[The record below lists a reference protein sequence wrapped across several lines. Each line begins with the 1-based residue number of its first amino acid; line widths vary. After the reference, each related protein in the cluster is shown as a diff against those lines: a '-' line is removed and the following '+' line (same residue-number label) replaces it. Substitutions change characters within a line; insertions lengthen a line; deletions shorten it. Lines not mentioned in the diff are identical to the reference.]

1 MKRFKHFISEGATKG
16 EDYET
21 VIVNAWNCL
30 ETGSKSCKGTK
41 DVPIKVG
48 NAIVT
53 ALKSYKLS
61 GKGASR
67 LGDASIDVTSE
78 WSEFFPNGVG
88 GGTKTPKTDVLIGKN
103 RCSVKMGVGQLMSG
117 GKDESTATLYAASK
131 QISASQRT
139 RIVAEIEKN
148 IKGLADSTVAS
159 KKGEIAPQIAS
170 GKDKAIAHAE
180 TSHKQLMSVLREVFG
195 NNPAF
200 ANAFCFEAMSGST
213 KFGDA
218 SPARA
223 KFIISTNADGSSV
236 QLHDIDD
243 AAYVSSIAKKVK
255 VQVRFKSSQA
265 ERGGAKTGFYRYWSV
280 VSLIMGKIEE
290 EVQAAGPV
298 LTEGIIKDIWGK
310 MVNFV
315 SGLWDSIVGW
325 LTQTWENVIAFLGV
339 EPDVVFNNDVSY

>member
-1 MKRFKHFISEGATKG
+1 MKRFKHFISESASKGA
-16 EDYET
+16 EYET

-41 DVPIKVG
+41 SVPIKVG
-48 NAIVT
+48 NAIVA

-67 LGDASIDVTSE
+67 LGDGSVDVTSE
-78 WSEFFPNGVG
+78 WSAFFPNGVG

-117 GKDESTATLYAASK
+117 GKQESTATLYAASK
-131 QISASQRT
+131 KISASQRT

-148 IKGLADSTVAS
+148 IKGLADSTIAS

-170 GKDKAIAHAE
+170 GKDKVIARAE
-180 TSHKQLMSVLREVFG
+180 KSHKQLMSVLREVFE

-200 ANAFCFEAMSGST
+200 ATEFCFEAMSGST

-243 AAYVSSIAKKVK
+243 DDYVSSIAKKVK
-255 VQVRFKSSQA
+255 VQVRFKTTSVSK
-265 ERGGAKTGFYRYWSV
+265 GGDKTGYYRYWSV

-290 EVQAAGPV
+290 EVQLAGSV
-298 LTEGIIKDIWGK
+298 LTEGIIKTIWSK
-310 MVNFV
+310 LFNFV
-315 SGLWDSIVGW
+315 SGLWNSIVEW
-325 LTQTWENVIAFLGV
+325 LTETWENVIAFLGV
-339 EPDVVFNNDVSY
+339 EPDVVFNNDISF